1 MCLSLICAS
10 NCVIELN
17 HWKDFRSCLSVEVV
31 SALRLD
37 AWHRRIM
44 QQIVFLVLVL
54 AGFTRSWQ
62 RCYRKDLRFDVFF
75 VSSWRVR
82 FLGLNMHQDLGI

>member
-1 MCLSLICAS
+1 MCAS

-37 AWHRRIM
+37 ADIAPWHRRVM
-44 QQIVFLVLVL
+44 QQVVLLDLVL
-54 AGFTRSWQ
+54 AGFTRSW
-62 RCYRKDLRFDVFF
+62 
-75 VSSWRVR
+75 
-82 FLGLNMHQDLGI
+82 